1 PQVYTF
7 TVKVCDDATPS
18 LCDQQSVKLTVTEVN
33 RAPEIEDIE
42 DQEVTVGEELTFTA
56 VASDPD
62 LPANTLTFRLEE
74 APAGAAIDPTTG
86 KFTWT
91 PVESQIGEHEF
102 YVCVTDGQLN
112 TCTLV
117 KVTVKQGHVNTPPVA
132 VADTYAVD
140 QDQVLTI
147 AAPGVLANDTDA
159 DNDTLTAILVSTTSN
174 GTLTFKAD
182 GSFVYTPRAG
192 YFGTDTFTYKA
203 NDGKADSNVV
213 TVTITVRKVEPVM
226 PYQMY
231 YPVIFQGW

>member
-1 PQVYTF
+1 M
-7 TVKVCDDATPS
+7 
-18 LCDQQSVKLTVTEVN
+18 TEVN

-42 DQEVTVGEELTFTA
+42 DKEVTVGEELTFTA

-132 VADTYAVD
+132 VDDAYAVD
-140 QDQVLTI
+140 QDEILTVE
-147 AAPGVLANDTDA
+147 APGVLANDTDA
-159 DNDTLTAILVSTTSN
+159 DNDTLTALLVSTTSN
-174 GTLTFKAD
+174 GTLTFNAD

-192 YFGTDTFTYKA
+192 FFGTDTFTYKA
-203 NDGKADSNVV
+203 NDGEADSNVV
-213 TVTITVRKVEPVM
+213 TVTITVRKVKPVM